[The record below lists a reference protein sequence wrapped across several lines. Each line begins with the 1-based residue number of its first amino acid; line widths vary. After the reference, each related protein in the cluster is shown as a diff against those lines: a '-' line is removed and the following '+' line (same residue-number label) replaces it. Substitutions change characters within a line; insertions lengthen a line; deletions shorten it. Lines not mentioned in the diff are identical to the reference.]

1 MFCSFRERRTCPSN
15 AWVNVSRIA
24 AVDKRSL
31 RERVG
36 KLSVG
41 RVREVLRGIILLLEP
56 RSVGG

>member
-1 MFCSFRERRTCPSN
+1 
-15 AWVNVSRIA
+15 VNVSRIA

-41 RVREVLRGIILLLEP
+41 RVREVLRGINLLLEP